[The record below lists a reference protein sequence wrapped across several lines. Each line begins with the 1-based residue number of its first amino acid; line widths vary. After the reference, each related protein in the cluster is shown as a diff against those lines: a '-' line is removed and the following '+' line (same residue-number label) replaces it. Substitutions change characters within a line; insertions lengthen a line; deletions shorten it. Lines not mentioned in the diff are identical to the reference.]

1 MGKIVRNHPVRDFHG
16 YADESATR
24 KKLLENVFSKG
35 DLFFRS
41 GDILVMDDL
50 GWLYFKDRA
59 GDTYR
64 WRGENVSTN
73 EVEATV
79 SNMVSLKDAIVYGV
93 EVPGNEGRAGMAAI
107 HDPEGEIDLQQL
119 ASGVKEKLPSY
130 SRPMFLRL
138 VDQLEMT
145 GTETSYKS
153 LIPKH

>member
-1 MGKIVRNHPVRDFHG
+1 MKHVLTLCLAALLLVP
-16 YADESATR
+16 SANAHEGMWLVHML
-24 KKLLENVFSKG
+24 KQLNEAQMQQLGLQLSAE
-35 DLFFRS
+35 
-41 GDILVMDDL
+41 DIYDI
-50 GWLYFKDRA
+50 
-59 GDTYR
+59 
-64 WRGENVSTN
+64 NNS
-73 EVEATV
+73 
-79 SNMVSLKDAIVYGV
+79 SLKDAIVYGV

-145 GTETSYKS
+145 GTETSNKS